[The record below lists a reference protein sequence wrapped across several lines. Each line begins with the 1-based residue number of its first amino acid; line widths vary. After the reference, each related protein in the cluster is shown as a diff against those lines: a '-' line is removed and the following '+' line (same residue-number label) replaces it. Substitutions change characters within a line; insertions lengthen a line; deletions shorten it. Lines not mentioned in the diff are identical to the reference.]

1 MEMSGRPME
10 GYILVD
16 PPPRDERTLQEWLD
30 LAAAFVNTLPPKP
43 PRSNRRPPPG
53 AHTRQFFVLRV
64 TQSASR
70 AALPIA
76 CRLPKLDSLAHAVL
90 DPLGVFAGVPL

>member
-1 MEMSGRPME
+1 MKAIPHPVPIRHPPNVVLREFEKRHRLYFQE

-43 PRSNRRPPPG
+43 PRSKPPAP
-53 AHTRQFFVLRV
+53 VD
-64 TQSASR
+64 
-70 AALPIA
+70 
-76 CRLPKLDSLAHAVL
+76 KAV
-90 DPLGVFAGVPL
+90 